1 MGDLSLTDLK
11 KIHAQIQ
18 GHKVPEEKKTDGNSE
33 KEKKEKEEEKKDEE
47 KEAKGND
54 ITFKKLR
61 LDLSRKLAKK
71 QKTYKTSL
79 TLEGHVKFNET
90 ASSRALLEINTDG
103 LTISGGLSE
112 FKIPETCVTIQQA
125 QMLIFIGFKHE
136 KKVNK
141 GDGKNENQ
149 SDSKD
154 GNSDGKQLGNASKPE
169 AIKPSESTEQDGQ
182 ADEAPTSVVKTNKEV
197 KKTEDG
203 NQKQKRLSEFAIL
216 GIVKVEELTVSVGF
230 YTARNKGK
238 MKRDWVAFGSIAGLT
253 MQKIVGEQVKGNFL
267 DLRLDN
273 LALIASSDDRDKKEQ
288 EKGEKDPKTKDS
300 DKKEEQSEKTGD
312 KLLKDTEKAVEK
324 IGKSTQDSSK
334 TKDGGSKDKAGEK
347 DSSGKDKPKKD
358 GDDEELA
365 HAGVLKTVESYN
377 YPIKKGMS

>member
-33 KEKKEKEEEKKDEE
+33 KEKKKKEEEKKDEE
-47 KEAKGND
+47 KEAKGSD

-103 LTISGGLSE
+103 LTISGGLSD

-125 QMLIFIGFKHE
+125 QMLIFIGFNHE
-136 KKVNK
+136 KKNNK

-149 SDSKD
+149 SDSK
-154 GNSDGKQLGNASKPE
+154 GANSDSKQLDNASKPE
-169 AIKPSESTEQDGQ
+169 AIKPSESTEEDGQ
-182 ADEAPTSVVKTNKEV
+182 ADEAPTFVAKTNKEV
-197 KKTEDG
+197 KTEGG

-238 MKRDWVAFGSIAGLT
+238 MKRDWVAFGSISGLT
-253 MQKIVGEQVKGNFL
+253 MQEIVGEQVKGNFL

-288 EKGEKDPKTKDS
+288 EEGEKDPKNKDS
-300 DKKEEQSEKTGD
+300 DKKEGQSEKTGD
-312 KLLKDTEKAVEK
+312 KLLKDTEKAVTA
-324 IGKSTQDSSK
+324 KSTQEIS
-334 TKDGGSKDKAGEK
+334 KDGGSKGKAGEK
-347 DSSGKDKPKKD
+347 DNSGKDKPKKD
-358 GDDEELA
+358 GDDEEPA